1 MSAEIE
7 YTNLS
12 GIAGP
17 LIFVDGIR
25 GVGYGDIVEIRDASG
40 ELRTGQTLE
49 VDEQRAVV
57 QVYEGTSGLSVKGTR
72 VTFVGRALEIPVD
85 RDMLGRVYDGLGR
98 PPGDYGSD
106 DERQRPADQSLEPGI
121 SAGLHSNGHLGD

>member
-98 PPGDYGSD
+98 PIDGAP
-106 DERQRPADQSLEPGI
+106 R
-121 SAGLHSNGHLGD
+121 